1 MRSDRRL
8 ALLPHR
14 DPMVFLEEIAAVNR
28 RRKHIR
34 VVKRFKSGEAF
45 FRGHFP
51 GLAMVPGI
59 FLVEGM
65 AQAGLLIF
73 QLAVRRLEKQ
83 ELPVLTHVDARFMR
97 PVFPNQRVVFEATIE
112 RCTRDAAIFRT
123 TTKVR
128 GALAAHA
135 EMTFAVKRTILL
147 RSRSRRRAS

>member
-1 MRSDRRL
+1 
-8 ALLPHR
+8 
-14 DPMVFLEEIAAVNR
+14 MVFLEEIAAVNR

-73 QLAVRRLEKQ
+73 QLAVRRLKKQ

>member
-1 MRSDRRL
+1 MRLDRRL

-14 DPMVFLEEIAAVNR
+14 DPMVFLEDIAAVNL

-34 VVKRFKSGEAF
+34 AVKRFKSEEAF

-51 GLAMVPGI
+51 SLAMVPGI
-59 FLVEGM
+59 FLIESM

-97 PVFPNQRVVFEATIE
+97 PIFPNQRTTFEATIE
-112 RCTRDAAIFRT
+112 RATMDAAIFRT
-123 TTKVR
+123 TAKVR

-135 EMTFAVKRTILL
+135 EMTFAVKRAIAL
-147 RSRSRRRAS
+147 RSRSRSRAS